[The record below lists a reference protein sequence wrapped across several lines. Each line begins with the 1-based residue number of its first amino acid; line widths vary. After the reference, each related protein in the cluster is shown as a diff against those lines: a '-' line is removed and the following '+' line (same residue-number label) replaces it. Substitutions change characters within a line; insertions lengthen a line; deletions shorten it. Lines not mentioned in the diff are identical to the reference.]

1 VPLPGFTR
9 DELKPRYD
17 VGAIREDEWHSYSG
31 DQTTRIIQAE
41 LSTFDHPPSWLLNA
55 GSGIYALGP
64 HQWHEVRCDLF
75 AAPIKG
81 GGLSVCGS
89 IQQLPFSD
97 SAFGAVVCVG
107 EVLAYC
113 DPAAT
118 AREFARVLA
127 PSGIL
132 ISDFGSS
139 RSMRRLLS
147 SSFGRAADLV
157 TDDYNG
163 SPEKTW
169 IYNPDYILAL
179 LANLGFRIQKTLGTH
194 TWSALARRLGCSP
207 RLAVSIQRRLEWLR
221 LPAAAADVITVVAVR
236 G

>member
-1 VPLPGFTR
+1 MPRPGFTR

-17 VGAIREDEWHSYSG
+17 VSAIREDAWHAYSG
-31 DQTTRIIQAE
+31 DHTTRIIQAE
-41 LSTFDHPPSWLLNA
+41 LSTFDHPPNWLLNA
-55 GSGIYALGP
+55 GSGIYALRL
-64 HQWHEVRCDLF
+64 HQWHEVRYDLF
-75 AAPIKG
+75 TAPIKG
-81 GGLSVCGS
+81 GGRSVCGS
-89 IQQLPFSD
+89 IEQLPFSD
-97 SAFGAVVCVG
+97 GVFGAIVCVG

-118 AREFARVLA
+118 IREFARVLA
-127 PSGIL
+127 PSGVL

-163 SPEKTW
+163 SPENTW
-169 IYNPDYILAL
+169 IYNPDYIRAL
-179 LANLGFRIQKTLGTH
+179 LATLGFTIQKTLGTH
-194 TWSALARRLGCSP
+194 TWSALARRVGCSP
-207 RLAVSIQRRLEWLR
+207 HLAVSIQRRLEWLR

>member
-1 VPLPGFTR
+1 VPQPGFTR

-31 DQTTRIIQAE
+31 DQTIRIIQAE
-41 LSTFDHPPSWLLNA
+41 LSAFDHPPSWLLNA
-55 GSGIYALGP
+55 GSGIYAVRP

-75 AAPIKG
+75 TAPIKG

-89 IQQLPFSD
+89 IEQLPFSD
-97 SAFGAVVCVG
+97 SAFGAIVCVG

-113 DPAAT
+113 DPAAS

-127 PSGIL
+127 PNGIL
-132 ISDFGSS
+132 ISDFGNS

-163 SPEKTW
+163 SPENTW
-169 IYNPDYILAL
+169 IYDPDYILAL
-179 LANLGFRIQKTLGTH
+179 LANLGFRVQKTLGTH

-221 LPAAAADVITVVAVR
+221 LPAATADVITVVAVR